1 MCNESKVKVPKYLLS
16 FFFDIL
22 GEPLLWVVPPGVK
35 VLQIIIRVT
44 ETIFAKQT
52 KKIDGKEK
60 NSVVK
65 GK

>member
-1 MCNESKVKVPKYLLS
+1 MCNESKVKVPTYS
-16 FFFDIL
+16 RFFFDIL

>member
-1 MCNESKVKVPKYLLS
+1 MCNESKSTYIPTLVFFRYFGRTPTMDGTTWGELL
-16 FFFDIL
+16 
-22 GEPLLWVVPPGVK
+22 
-35 VLQIIIRVT
+35 LQIIIRVT

>member
-1 MCNESKVKVPKYLLS
+1 
-16 FFFDIL
+16 
-22 GEPLLWVVPPGVK
+22 VK
-35 VLQIIIRVT
+35 VLQIIIIRVT

>member
-1 MCNESKVKVPKYLLS
+1 MGGTTW
-16 FFFDIL
+16 
-22 GEPLLWVVPPGVK
+22 GEL